1 MRFYL
6 LEAPKPGS
14 IEDRAGRVDFS
25 EAGNPNRGP
34 APTCPRCGRFLGMLT
49 WLPPYRVEIKPWGR
63 HWGDVARMGND
74 LIVSERFRKAFV
86 EESLKGIEK
95 FDPVEVVKVDRRWGK
110 PKEPMPRYFKATV
123 ARNSATIDYN
133 ASGYEWRDESQICPE
148 CIYGSLNPN
157 LKRYKRLVVK
167 QETWNGDDVFFPRGA
182 ARVMVSERFRSMFH
196 DHKLLGA
203 VFIPSESEDAG
214 YDLFPWETAPNQG

>member
-14 IEDRAGRVDFS
+14 IEDRAGGVSFS
-25 EAGNPNRGP
+25 EADNPNRGP

-49 WLPPYRVEIKPWGR
+49 WLPPYRIEIEPWGR
-63 HWGDVARMGND
+63 HWGDVAQMGND
-74 LIVSERFRKAFV
+74 LIVSERFRQAFV

-95 FDPVEVVKVDRRWGK
+95 FDPVEVVKVNRRWGR
-110 PKEPMPRYFKATV
+110 PKEPMPRYFKGSVVFSPTA
-123 ARNSATIDYN
+123 IDQV
-133 ASGYEWRDESQICPE
+133 ASGYEWEDESRVCPE
-148 CIYGSLNPN
+148 CQFDPLAD
-157 LKRYKRLVVK
+157 LRRRKRLVVK
-167 QETWNGDDVFFPRGA
+167 QETWNGDDVFFPRGCT
-182 ARVMVSERFRSMFH
+182 RVMVSERFRSMFQ

-203 VFIPSESEDAG
+203 IFIPSESEDAG